1 MIMHRK
7 SNVFGEF
14 VEADKDFELKI
25 ITRFPEKWVLIDTE
39 NNQAYQGTKNSIITK
54 IWNKVKVNNHVEE
67 VIEYIEKN

>member
-14 VEADKDFELKI
+14 AEADKDFELKI

-39 NNQAYQGTKNSIITK
+39 NNHCLLYTSPSPRDRG
-54 IWNKVKVNNHVEE
+54 
-67 VIEYIEKN
+67 

>member
-14 VEADKDFELKI
+14 AEADKDFELKI

-39 NNQAYQGTKNSIITK
+39 NNQAYQATKNSIITK
-54 IWNKVKVNNHVEE
+54 IWKPIKSKLILKKILNSL
-67 VIEYIEKN
+67 

>member
-39 NNQAYQGTKNSIITK
+39 NNQAYQRTINSIITK
-54 IWNKVKVNNHVEE
+54 IWKPIKSKLIFKKILNSL
-67 VIEYIEKN
+67 

>member
-39 NNQAYQGTKNSIITK
+39 NNQAYQGTKNSIIT
-54 IWNKVKVNNHVEE
+54 
-67 VIEYIEKN
+67 